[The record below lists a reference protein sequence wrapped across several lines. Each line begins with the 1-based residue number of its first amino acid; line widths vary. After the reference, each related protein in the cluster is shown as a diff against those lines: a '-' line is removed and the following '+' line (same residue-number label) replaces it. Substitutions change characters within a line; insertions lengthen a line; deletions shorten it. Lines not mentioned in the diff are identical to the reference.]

1 MKNIIAIII
10 FQIIVLHSALAQ
22 QDTIRRVKIISA
34 SEAEPVKKEEVATPA
49 PAVVAPPTVDLT
61 KEIENLKKEM
71 NLLKDSKRVVV
82 IPTQTDLSDAAVARQ
97 TIVGLNMT
105 TMISRLVPFGNGIPL
120 SGPTS
125 IMLRRYRNNRA
136 FRMGL
141 GLNAS
146 NDATH
151 NNATIRIGTE
161 RRKELNPSFTF
172 IRGVDF
178 LLAAGSFNTPGFTF
192 AGSNSGAIGAAL
204 TFGLEYNIAKNISI
218 GTEAL
223 IFGGISQDVSSS
235 GGGGSGATDSG
246 FSLKIIPPIAIYLN
260 ASLF

>member
-1 MKNIIAIII
+1 MKNIIAIIV
-10 FQIIVLHSALAQ
+10 FQFIVLHFAVAQ
-22 QDTIRRVKIISA
+22 QDTIKKIRIISA
-34 SEAEPVKKEEVATPA
+34 IDTVKKVEVAA
-49 PAVVAPPTVDLT
+49 PAAQPTTPTVDLNQ
-61 KEIENLKKEM
+61 EIENLKREISI
-71 NLLKDSKRVVV
+71 LKDSKRVVV
-82 IPTQTDLSDAAVARQ
+82 IPTTTDLSDVARQ

-105 TMISRLVPFGNGIPL
+105 TLISRLVPFGNGIPL

-146 NDATH
+146 NDALH

-192 AGSNSGAIGAAL
+192 VGTSSGAIGAAL
-204 TFGLEYNIAKNISI
+204 TFGMEYNIAKNISI

-223 IFGGISQDVSSS
+223 IFGGISQDVSPSSAS
-235 GGGGSGATDSG
+235 GGTGSG

>member
-1 MKNIIAIII
+1 MKNIIAIIA
-10 FQIIVLHSALAQ
+10 FQIIVLHAALAQ
-22 QDTIRRVKIISA
+22 QDTIRRVRIISA
-34 SEAEPVKKEEVATPA
+34 SETESVKKEEVATPA
-49 PAVVAPPTVDLT
+49 VSSPTVDLT
-61 KEIENLKKEM
+61 KEIEDLKKEM
-71 NLLKDSKRVVV
+71 NLLKDSKRVVI
-82 IPTQTDLSDAAVARQ
+82 IPTATDLSDAAVARQ
-97 TIVGLNMT
+97 TIVGLNLT
-105 TMISRLVPFGNGIPL
+105 TLISRLVPFGNGIPL

-146 NDATH
+146 NDAMH

-192 AGSNSGAIGAAL
+192 AGDNSGAIGAAL
-204 TFGLEYNIAKNISI
+204 TFGIEYNIAKNISI

-223 IFGGISQDVSSS
+223 IFGGISQDVTSSS
-235 GGGGSGATDSG
+235 GGGSGTSSD

>member
-1 MKNIIAIII
+1 MKNIIAIIV
-10 FQIIVLHSALAQ
+10 FQIIVLHHTTAQ
-22 QDTIRRVKIISA
+22 QDTIKKVKIISA
-34 SEAEPVKKEEVATPA
+34 IDTIKKVEISA
-49 PAVVAPPTVDLT
+49 PTTQPTPTVDLS
-61 KEIENLKKEM
+61 KEIDDLKREM

-82 IPTQTDLSDAAVARQ
+82 VPTQTDLSDAAVARQ
-97 TIVGLNMT
+97 TIVGLNLT
-105 TMISRLVPFGNGIPL
+105 TLISRLVPFGNGIPL

-192 AGSNSGAIGAAL
+192 VGTNSGAIGAAL
-204 TFGLEYNIAKNISI
+204 TFGIEYNIAKNISV

-223 IFGGISQDVSSS
+223 IFGGISQDVSAS
-235 GGGGSGATDSG
+235 GGGASGGTGSG

>member
-1 MKNIIAIII
+1 MKNIIIILCH
-10 FQIIVLHSALAQ
+10 IIVLHSTLAQ
-22 QDTIRRVKIISA
+22 QDTTIKIITISTIDT
-34 SEAEPVKKEEVATPA
+34 VKKAQAATPN
-49 PAVVAPPTVDLT
+49 PTVDLT
-61 KEIENLKKEM
+61 REIEDLKKEM

-82 IPTQTDLSDAAVARQ
+82 IPTATDLSDATVARQ
-97 TIVGLNMT
+97 TIVGLNLT
-105 TMISRLVPFGNGIPL
+105 TLISRLVPFGNGIPL

-172 IRGVDF
+172 VRGVDF

-204 TFGLEYNIAKNISI
+204 TFGVEYNIAKNISI

-223 IFGGISQDVSSS
+223 IFGGISQDVSAT
-235 GGGGSGATDSG
+235 GGGSSSSASD